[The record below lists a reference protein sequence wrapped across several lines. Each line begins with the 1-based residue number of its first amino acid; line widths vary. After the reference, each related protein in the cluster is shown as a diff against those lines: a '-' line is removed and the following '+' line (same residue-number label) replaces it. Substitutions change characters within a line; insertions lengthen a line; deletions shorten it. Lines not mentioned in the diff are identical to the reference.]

1 MKILEEDLK
10 KRMGVGVDNA
20 SSITS
25 HSNSVS
31 LKARLLPIICSFHKF
46 SAYHPH
52 VPLLE
57 AEACRA
63 PRGFSA
69 QAKGRGRESSENLSG
84 AAQGPA
90 SCPGMEIGASVSYIA
105 LSVHSTLTPAAAE
118 LPFPNANVTL
128 SQSCFSPSVA
138 ARCHP

>member
-10 KRMGVGVDNA
+10 ERMGVGMDDA

-25 HSNSVS
+25 HSNSGS
-31 LKARLLPIICSFHKF
+31 LKARLLPIIYPFHRF
-46 SAYHPH
+46 NVYHPH

-63 PRGFSA
+63 PGGFSA
-69 QAKGRGRESSENLSG
+69 QIKGRGRESSENLSG

-90 SCPGMEIGASVSYIA
+90 SCPGMEIGASVS
-105 LSVHSTLTPAAAE
+105 
-118 LPFPNANVTL
+118 
-128 SQSCFSPSVA
+128 
-138 ARCHP
+138 